1 MKRLAAVLLA
11 AAIAAALLAASRG
24 DQAAAVP
31 SARVTLAARPLVLA
45 PNAPLTLSGQID
57 SGRDGEIVTIQA
69 KDCGLTTY
77 TGVES
82 ATTGARGTFTAEFRP
97 NIGTEVRALWSGA
110 TSPPIAI
117 RQQPLVRV
125 VKQAGRTFE
134 VGVSS
139 KGQFWH
145 KRVLFQIRRGGWK
158 TMKSVLLTDTASS
171 PGAPF
176 VYTSAEFR
184 ASVPRGTQV
193 RAVLPA
199 AQARPCYL
207 AAVSDTIRA

>member
-1 MKRLAAVLLA
+1 VKRLPAVLLA
-11 AAIAAALLAASRG
+11 AAIAAVLLTASRSNE
-24 DQAAAVP
+24 AAAVP
-31 SARVTLAARPLVLA
+31 SARVTLAARPLVLQ
-45 PNAPLTLSGQID
+45 PNAPLTLSGAID
-57 SGRDGEIVTIQA
+57 SGREGEVVTIQT
-69 KDCGLTTY
+69 KDCGFSTY
-77 TGVES
+77 TGVAS
-82 ATTGARGTFTAEFRP
+82 ATTGARGTFTAEIRP

-117 RQQPLVRV
+117 RQQPLVQVFKR
-125 VKQAGRTFE
+125 AGRTFE
-134 VGVSS
+134 IGVSS

-145 KRVLFQIRRGGWK
+145 KRVFFQIRRGSWK

-176 VYTSAEFR
+176 VFTSAKFQ

-207 AAVSDTIRA
+207 AATSAVIRV